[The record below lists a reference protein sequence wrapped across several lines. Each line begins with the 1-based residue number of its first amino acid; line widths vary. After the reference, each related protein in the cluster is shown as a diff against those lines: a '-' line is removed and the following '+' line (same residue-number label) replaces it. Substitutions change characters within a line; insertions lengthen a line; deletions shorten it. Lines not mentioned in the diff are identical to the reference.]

1 MNRLVFLLCAK
12 NQYNIQSPFLF
23 ELYTEVIAARLDD
36 KRCAAL
42 GIGKNDRYGQLR
54 YKLADHYGAHPV
66 SVPRELRGADD
77 VLRMADG
84 SLAALVQKPHHS
96 RECER
101 RWKEIVKDPAVTLS
115 VDLYDVGLLFT
126 SKKLSKQHFLLR

>member
-42 GIGKNDRYGQLR
+42 GIGRRDRYGQLR
-54 YKLADHYGAHPV
+54 YKLANHYQARPATEHA
-66 SVPRELRGADD
+66 ELPGADD
-77 VLRMADG
+77 VLLMADG
-84 SLAALVQKPHHS
+84 SLAALVRRPHHS

-101 RWKEIVKDPAVTLS
+101 RWKETVKDPAVTLS